1 MTAAILRPARTT
13 TLRASEVSPGLHL
26 PEFVIAVTPT
36 LIVTGAIAS
45 RDFHRIHHDHAYA
58 ESVGAGDIV
67 MNIWTTNGLIGR
79 FITDWAGPDAV
90 LRRLAVRLGTPNRPG
105 DTATFTGTVSSV
117 SPRDDGSA
125 LVTVDVTVR
134 NAAGPHATA
143 TVDVILP
150 A

>member
-1 MTAAILRPARTT
+1 MTAAILRPARTAT
-13 TLRASEVSPGLHL
+13 IRAGEVSTGDQL
-26 PEFVIAVTPT
+26 PELVIAVTPT
-36 LIVTGAIAS
+36 LIATGAIAS
-45 RDFHRIHHDHAYA
+45 RDFHQIHHDRAHA

-105 DTATFTGTVSSV
+105 DTATFTGTVASV

-125 LVTVDVTVR
+125 QLTVDVVVR
-134 NAAGPHATA
+134 NTTGTHASG
-143 TVDVILP
+143 TVDLVLP